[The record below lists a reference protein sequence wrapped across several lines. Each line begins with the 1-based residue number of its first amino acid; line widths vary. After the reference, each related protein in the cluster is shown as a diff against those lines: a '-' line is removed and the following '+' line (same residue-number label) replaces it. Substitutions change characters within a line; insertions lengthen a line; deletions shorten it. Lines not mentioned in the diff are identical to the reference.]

1 MKKNKPAHNDPIQ
14 PLYVQLG
21 MAIADVIV
29 HPDCPAWLYDEL
41 TLFVSDVIN
50 RASSANPFAVN
61 MHWAHD
67 LHHFLHIVNRA
78 ERKKAR

>member
-1 MKKNKPAHNDPIQ
+1 MKKNKVASTNPIQ

-41 TLFVSDVIN
+41 TLFASDVIN
-50 RASSANPFAVN
+50 RASSVNPVAVN

-67 LHHFLHIVNRA
+67 LDHFLHIVNSA